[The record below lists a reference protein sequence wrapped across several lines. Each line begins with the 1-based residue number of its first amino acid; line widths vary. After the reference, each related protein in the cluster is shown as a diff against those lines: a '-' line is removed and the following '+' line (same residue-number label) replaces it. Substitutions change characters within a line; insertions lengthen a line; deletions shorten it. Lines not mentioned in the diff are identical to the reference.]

1 MQNHQEVI
9 TGKPMKWT
17 ETCTKDLQQL
27 SKASAA
33 ALLSNCSCNIRF
45 KENNAGTEHEAGFN
59 KAVLDKPGAGMSFI
73 HQQDQFDG

>member
-1 MQNHQEVI
+1 MQNHQEVM

-33 ALLSNCSCNIRF
+33 ALLGNCACTIHL
-45 KENNAGTEHEAGFN
+45 KDNNAGTGHEGGFN
-59 KAVLDKPGAGMSFI
+59 NSVLDKPGAGMSFI
-73 HQQDQFDG
+73 HQQNQLDG